1 MSPSQGRGKKQG
13 SARPKGQPGRRR
25 PGASPAVRK
34 ALRRGPISYPPRFVL
49 GRINY
54 VLMAGAGVAIIAGFI
69 LLAAEEISLSPIL
82 LVLGYCILIP
92 ASLLIE
98 KVPRKKV
105 VAKPEQTV
113 GGE

>member
-1 MSPSQGRGKKQG
+1 
-13 SARPKGQPGRRR
+13 
-25 PGASPAVRK
+25 
-34 ALRRGPISYPPRFVL
+34 LVL

-54 VLMAGAGVAIIAGFI
+54 LLMASAGVAIIAGFI

-82 LVLGYCILIP
+82 LVVGYCILIP

-98 KVPRKKV
+98 RVPRKRAEVRPK
-105 VAKPEQTV
+105 ETV